1 MSLAVVSESQVIEQI
16 SRFFFLLDYAVR
28 MCVCVLVCGGQ
39 RLISSVILVLTQLY

>member
-16 SRFFFLLDYAVR
+16 SRLFLLDYAVR

-39 RLISSVILVLTQLY
+39 RLISSVILVLTQPY